1 MASVFST
8 MLLLLRSMQRNITML
23 KGWYAV
29 QGKCSWLLNVLNV
42 MSFVPLFFEGCWLLT
57 GMFTMAKVFSTVLR
71 RTQGQ
76 MYLRVWYCISYWS
89 LPCRTKQIKENR
101 FVWPSTI
108 YTWMSFV
115 YFSVCSTSLGTAM
128 STRAFGLIF
137 KNQIMTM
144 WEREKEPDLISMY
157 RGIRQAS
164 YHIKHPQSIIQT
176 VLHYIMSHLVFFMG
190 GLGPFCLF
198 VYLTCITSALNSL
211 ICCVGGNE
219 Q

>member
-1 MASVFST
+1 
-8 MLLLLRSMQRNITML
+8 MLIVDWDVHHGQGVQYCFEEDPRSDVLTSLIL
-23 KGWYAV
+23 YII
-29 QGKCSWLLNVLNV
+29 LN
-42 MSFVPLFFEGCWLLT
+42 
-57 GMFTMAKVFSTVLR
+57 
-71 RTQGQ
+71 
-76 MYLRVWYCISYWS
+76 

-108 YTWMSFV
+108 YTWMPFV

-176 VLHYIMSHLVFFMG
+176 VLHYESFCFFNG
-190 GLGPFCLF
+190 WVGAFLSFCLPDL
-198 VYLTCITSALNSL
+198 YHKCPELTDLLCRW
-211 ICCVGGNE
+211 E
-219 Q
+219 